1 MFTGPNIVTNGLVL
15 HLDAA
20 NTKSYTSGSS
30 TWYDRSGKGA
40 HGTLLNGVSWNSSGW
55 FEFDGVDDGID
66 GINMPQNYVD
76 LMIGMHLV
84 NIGGVQMVFSK
95 FNDLDKSFRTV
106 DGIFRYTGLDIND
119 WNYQN
124 AQYNFANGNFLTGNL
139 NITNNWN
146 IVRLVNQNTS
156 FTPPFVYSLS
166 SDFLGR
172 RYKGRIAFVLCYD
185 RILSTQEVQQNYNA
199 TKSRFNL

>member
-1 MFTGPNIVTNGLVL
+1 MFTGPNIVTDGLVL

-20 NTKSYTSGSS
+20 NTKSYTSGSN

-76 LMIGMHLV
+76 LMIGMYLT
-84 NIGGVQMVFSK
+84 NIGGLQMVFSK
-95 FNDLDKSFRTV
+95 FDDLDKSFRTV
-106 DGIFRYTGLDIND
+106 DGVFRYTGLDAND

-146 IVRLVNQNTS
+146 IIRLVNQNTN

-166 SDFLGR
+166 SDFMGR